1 MFIASPS
8 LGCIFWASFGS
19 LELLTTAAMK
29 SHVECCLGF
38 DTLQFCRVLNPYDI
52 AVEKLA
58 NHVMSLGG
66 THMNDHLYQTGWH
79 DYDEDKSDASWTPL
93 SAMSSAHYMAG
104 FCGSSVLS
112 LLEQPTDSGGITRRY
127 VRGVNCSVLAL
138 QFTSLCFLGRVPPP
152 QPDDLGCFSPH

>member
-58 NHVMSLGG
+58 NHVMCYVVGRYPSYGP
-66 THMNDHLYQTGWH
+66 
-79 DYDEDKSDASWTPL
+79 PL
-93 SAMSSAHYMAG
+93 S
-104 FCGSSVLS
+104 
-112 LLEQPTDSGGITRRY
+112 
-127 VRGVNCSVLAL
+127 NWLA
-138 QFTSLCFLGRVPPP
+138 
-152 QPDDLGCFSPH
+152 